1 MRENG
6 YMCVCVWLSPFD
18 VHLKLSQH
26 CLLIGYTAIPQ
37 YRGPE
42 GGVGGNVLKRA
53 EGFFVEKQ
61 ASQSENKSC
70 IEGYSVCEACDRN
83 WRGMLKATHQRT

>member
-6 YMCVCVWLSPFD
+6 YTSVCVWLSPFD

-26 CLLIGYTAIPQ
+26 CLLIGYTPV
-37 YRGPE
+37 RG
-42 GGVGGNVLKRA
+42 GGGGDVLKRA

-61 ASQSENKSC
+61 ASQSENKSF
-70 IEGYSVCEACDRN
+70 IEGYSVCEACDRS
-83 WRGMLKATHQRT
+83 WRGMLKATHQWT